1 MKKSTSTKK
10 IRKARVIKGAG
21 RGKRIGIPTIN
32 FDPQNGHGLRE
43 GIYVCRVFIPST
55 SSGQVPKSHWGV
67 LHFGPRP
74 TFGDLQ
80 KSLEAHLFDFE
91 NYGADFEDGDI
102 EIHDFIRKI
111 INFES
116 TEAMVEEIK
125 KDIKFAMKKIND
137 YSSKSSK

>member
-43 GIYVCRVFIPST
+43 GIYVCRVFFNNNSF
-55 SSGQVPKSHWGV
+55 WGV